1 MKQQSKSFGIMFNRS
16 LQTTALL
23 AKRLGSFSYPSR
35 GRFEV
40 RKAFLM
46 MLLNRGA
53 HGHNDDDDD
62 S

>member
-1 MKQQSKSFGIMFNRS
+1 LVLCSIDHFKLLLYWPKDWEAFLIPQGGGSK
-16 LQTTALL
+16 
-23 AKRLGSFSYPSR
+23 
-35 GRFEV
+35 FEV

>member
-1 MKQQSKSFGIMFNRS
+1 LVLCSIDHFKLLLYWPKDWEAFLIPQGGGSK
-16 LQTTALL
+16 
-23 AKRLGSFSYPSR
+23 
-35 GRFEV
+35 FEV

-62 S
+62 DS